1 MGAEM
6 AGVMGVLFM
15 VIVLPMVIIFHYV
28 TKWKQTKTIS
38 REDEQMLEDLWE
50 NAEKMQSR
58 INALETIL
66 DKTTSDWKK
75 HT

>member
-1 MGAEM
+1 MSEAMGILL
-6 AGVMGVLFM
+6 VV
-15 VIVLPMVIIFHYV
+15 VVLPMVIVFHYV
-28 TKWKQTKTIS
+28 TKWKQTKSLS

-66 DKTTSDWKK
+66 DKSSSDWRK